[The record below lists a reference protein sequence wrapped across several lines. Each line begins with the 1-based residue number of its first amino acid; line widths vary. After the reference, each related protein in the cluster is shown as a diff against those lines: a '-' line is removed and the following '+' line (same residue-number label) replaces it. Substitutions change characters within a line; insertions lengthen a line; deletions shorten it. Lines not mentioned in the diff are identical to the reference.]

1 MFGKTINQIQ
11 ETATETLKPQI
22 DRITTALYFVV
33 GLLVI
38 IGLALVTR

>member
-11 ETATETLKPQI
+11 ETATDTLKPHV

-33 GLLVI
+33 TILVI